1 METDHILIIEKEKL
15 FSYYRDGAEWKPEL
29 LHGSAFVRWQ
39 LAHAEEDV
47 RQMLDD
53 IAAANGLDA
62 EGAEQLTFQ
71 VVACGDPVCNGK
83 IQKALGAHA
92 VGMTSFDDA
101 MGRVANA
108 LAKHKE
114 LHIQELGLSYDG
126 DSYALQKGSLE
137 KCPYSLVA
145 YPVSA
150 AMMLAAAT
158 NGEIAP
164 TEEIA
169 AGSDLMQL
177 KQQRVAQNLRKMD
190 LMEQVPDEMYEPLA
204 RKVERLRAIY
214 ALPELQE
221 RSGKLMDRMDA
232 MLALCRRPEFQI
244 AFVGTIKTGKSTL
257 INALL
262 GKNYASMDV
271 TPETAALTKFRM
283 SPKDYVEVTFYT
295 TDEWAALW
303 ASRHH
308 ADKFMEEYEA
318 LDAESQR
325 PKWVGHE
332 TYRREMT
339 SDELEEELSR
349 WSSSK
354 HAEHYFVKEIEV
366 GISTLPKDFPT
377 SVVFVDTPGLND
389 PVSYRSELTT
399 KYIRRANAVF
409 VCVDAQKVQQAEIET
424 IASVLSISSTM
435 KEKVYIVATQWDRLN
450 NPVDDWKKQ
459 KAWLERQLTGPGF
472 FESVDVAASHI
483 FHTAA
488 FIQIL
493 CRDYK
498 ELTKKERIPLMK
510 FALDMDFDA
519 SDKKDRKKMVELAN
533 VHAVGDIIRNELAEN
548 YRTYLM
554 EDIRARYSD
563 IHHEL
568 LRIAGDVR
576 QDRQE
581 FLEATKNSI
590 EELHEQ
596 VAKKKA
602 DYEEIQNVSKQLQ
615 GILDQFETTTAQTM
629 TAVCAKL
636 RLAINPKYQKPPKKK
651 QIDLLHSIARTL
663 LGGSR
668 RHRRHLK

>member
-1 METDHILIIEKEKL
+1 METDHIILIEKEKL
-15 FSYYRDGAEWKPEL
+15 FPYYRDGAQWKSEL

-39 LAHAEEDV
+39 LAHAEADV
-47 RQMLDD
+47 QQMLDD
-53 IAAANGLDA
+53 IAASNGLDA
-62 EGAEQLTFQ
+62 EGAEQLTFHLI
-71 VVACGDPVCNGK
+71 ACSDPVCNGK
-83 IQKALGAHA
+83 IEKALGTHA
-92 VGMTSFDDA
+92 VGMTPFDEA
-101 MGRVANA
+101 MGRVASE

-126 DSYALQKGSLE
+126 DSYMLQKGSLE
-137 KCPYSLVA
+137 KRPYSLVA

-158 NGEIAP
+158 DGTVAP
-164 TEEIA
+164 AEEIA

-177 KQQRVAQNLRKMD
+177 KQQRIEQNLRTMD

-295 TDEWAALW
+295 ADEWAALW

-318 LDAESQR
+318 LDAEAQR
-325 PKWVGHE
+325 QKWVGHE

-472 FESVDVAASHI
+472 FETVDVAASHI

-519 SDKKDRKKMVELAN
+519 GDKKDRKKMVELAN
-533 VHAVGDIIRNELAEN
+533 VHAVGDIIRDELAEN
-548 YRTYLM
+548 YRMYLM
-554 EDIRARYSD
+554 DDIQSRYAD

-581 FLEATKNSI
+581 FLEATRSTI
-590 EELHEQ
+590 EELHAKTEQ
-596 VAKKKA
+596 KKR
-602 DYEEIQNVSKQLQ
+602 DCEEIQNVSKQLD
-615 GILDQFETTTAQTM
+615 GILSQFETRTAQNM
-629 TAVCAKL
+629 TSICAKL
-636 RLAINPKYQKPPKKK
+636 RLAVNPSYRKPK
-651 QIDLLHSIARTL
+651 QAEQVSHLHHLENIFF
-663 LGGSR
+663 GGGR
-668 RHRRHLK
+668 RRRR